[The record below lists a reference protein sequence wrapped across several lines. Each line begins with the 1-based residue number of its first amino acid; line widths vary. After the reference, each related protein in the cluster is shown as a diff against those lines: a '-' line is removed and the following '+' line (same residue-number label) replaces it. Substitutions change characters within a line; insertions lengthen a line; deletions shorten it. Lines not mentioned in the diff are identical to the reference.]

1 MAFTSGN
8 LHLQPG
14 AVGDMH
20 YIYDAG
26 SDTMATVLANGY
38 FLNTDGDNSSNLQAE
53 DTIWCQCADGNF
65 IMRVSAASTTAVVGQ
80 FAGGDLP
87 IRTFATGTADAITK
101 LSAGFYEIGTSI
113 ATASRA
119 VLPTP
124 YPGAE
129 IIVSK
134 VDSGTQLFHFDA
146 GASASDVSLAASDGA
161 AGGGTGV
168 TYDSVGNRRI
178 QLQGEGEWFHLK
190 ASTTSR
196 WRLYGHQHQASAVNE
211 GASVF
216 LVGT

>member
-1 MAFTSGN
+1 MAFTASN
-8 LHLQPG
+8 LHLQAGAPG
-14 AVGDMH
+14 DLT
-20 YIYDAG
+20 YTYDAG
-26 SDTMATVLANGY
+26 SDTMATVVANGY
-38 FLNTDGDNSSNLQAE
+38 FLNTDGVNSSNLVAE
-53 DTIWCQCADGNF
+53 DLIFCQCADGNLWL
-65 IMRVSAASTTAVVGQ
+65 RVSAASASAVVTQ

-87 IRTFATGTADAITK
+87 IRTWATGTADAITK
-101 LSAGFYEIGTSI
+101 LKVGFYEVGTSV

-129 IIVSK
+129 LRVLK
-134 VDSGTQLFHFDA
+134 VDSGTQIFSFDA
-146 GASASDVSLAASDGA
+146 GASASDVSIDASDGA

-178 QLQGEGEWFHLK
+178 QLQAEGEWFHLK

-196 WRLYGHQHQASAVNE
+196 WRLYGHQHQATAVNE